1 MCRILDY
8 TKGAD
13 FTRKDVDLLPWNV
26 DESEVIEEAMK
37 SLQKEK
43 KEVSGKPGKSSLK
56 SSPKTSLKTNPKTSL
71 KTSLLHGSEDTI
83 KALGIA
89 DKSKGENEHHFT
101 RQDLGLLPSLEESE
115 VIEQAMKFLNKEWAK
130 KKRTKKK
137 AAFLKEELGNS
148 LTSLETTSL
157 NNSYGYLD
165 ASLTSLETSLNSS
178 SGYSMDTSLTSLE
191 TSLNSSSGFLD
202 SSFNTLDQPGSR
214 KKEERQR
221 KRDQAEEE
229 HKRKREER
237 RQKRVEAK
245 KTSTVEGRT
254 LAGSELLRSVEWKQL

>member
-1 MCRILDY
+1 
-8 TKGAD
+8 
-13 FTRKDVDLLPWNV
+13 
-26 DESEVIEEAMK
+26 
-37 SLQKEK
+37 
-43 KEVSGKPGKSSLK
+43 
-56 SSPKTSLKTNPKTSL
+56 
-71 KTSLLHGSEDTI
+71 
-83 KALGIA
+83 
-89 DKSKGENEHHFT
+89 
-101 RQDLGLLPSLEESE
+101 
-115 VIEQAMKFLNKEWAK
+115 
-130 KKRTKKK
+130 
-137 AAFLKEELGNS
+137 
-148 LTSLETTSL
+148 
-157 NNSYGYLD
+157 LD